1 MRVLIDGDAF
11 PDIEEIINV
20 CKKYQKRV
28 IIYTD
33 TSHVIEND
41 YATVVIVNKGSNAVD
56 LVIENEVKAKDL
68 VLTHDYGVA
77 MIAIYKEAY
86 VLNPYGKFYN
96 YNNINYLMEFKN
108 INRKLR
114 KHTNVKGVKKL
125 SYKDRKR
132 LINSIID
139 LFGSEDFEKEKF

>member
-11 PDIEEIINV
+11 PDIEAIINI
-20 CKKYQKRV
+20 CKKYHKRV

-33 TSHVIEND
+33 TSHVIESD
-41 YATVVIVNKGSNAVD
+41 YATVVVVNKGFNAVD
-56 LVIENEVKAKDL
+56 LVIENEVKENDL

-77 MIAIYKEAY
+77 MIAIYKGAY
-86 VLNPYGKFYN
+86 VLNQYGKFYN
-96 YNNINYLMEFKN
+96 YNNINYLVELKN

-114 KHTNVKGVKKL
+114 KHTNVKGVKKR
-125 SYKDRKR
+125 SDKDRKR

-139 LFGSEDFEKEKF
+139 LFGSEDLEKEEF

>member
-41 YATVVIVNKGSNAVD
+41 YATIVVVNKGSNAVD

-77 MIAIYKEAY
+77 MIAIYKGAY
-86 VLNPYGKFYN
+86 VLNQYGKFYN
-96 YNNINYLMEFKN
+96 YNNINYLVELKN

-114 KHTNVKGVKKL
+114 KHTNVKGVKKR
-125 SYKDRKR
+125 SDKDRKR

>member
-11 PDIEEIINV
+11 PDIEAIINI
-20 CKKYQKRV
+20 CKKYHKRV

-33 TSHVIEND
+33 TSHVIESD
-41 YATVVIVNKGSNAVD
+41 YATVVVVNKVFNAVD
-56 LVIENEVKAKDL
+56 LVIENEVKENDL

-77 MIAIYKEAY
+77 MIAIYKGAY
-86 VLNPYGKFYN
+86 VLNQYGKFYN
-96 YNNINYLMEFKN
+96 YNNINYLVELKN

-114 KHTNVKGVKKL
+114 KHTNVKGVKKR
-125 SYKDRKR
+125 SDKDRKR

-139 LFGSEDFEKEKF
+139 LFGSEDLEKEEF

>member
-1 MRVLIDGDAF
+1 MRILIDGDAF
-11 PDIEEIINV
+11 PDIEAIINI
-20 CKKYQKRV
+20 CKKYHKRV

-33 TSHVIEND
+33 TSHVIESD
-41 YATVVIVNKGSNAVD
+41 YATVVVVNKGFNAVD
-56 LVIENEVKAKDL
+56 LVIENEVKEKDL

-77 MIAIYKEAY
+77 MIAIYKGAY
-86 VLNPYGKFYN
+86 VLNQYGKFYN

-114 KHTNVKGVKKL
+114 KHTNIKGIKKR
-125 SYKDRKR
+125 SDKDRKR

-139 LFGSEDFEKEKF
+139 LFGSEDLEKEEF

>member
-11 PDIEEIINV
+11 PDIEAIINI
-20 CKKYQKRV
+20 CKKYHKRV

-33 TSHVIEND
+33 TSHVIESD
-41 YATVVIVNKGSNAVD
+41 YATIVVVNKGFNAVD
-56 LVIENEVKAKDL
+56 LVIENEVKEKDL

-77 MIAIYKEAY
+77 MIAIYKGAY
-86 VLNPYGKFYN
+86 VLNQYGKFYN
-96 YNNINYLMEFKN
+96 YNNINYLVELKN

-114 KHTNVKGVKKL
+114 KHTNVKGVKKR
-125 SYKDRKR
+125 SDKDRKR

-139 LFGSEDFEKEKF
+139 LFGSEDLEKEEF